1 MIIKH
6 PGHHISE
13 VEYQDEHVDAV
24 GCNNQT
30 TGFIAQL
37 EDSSMALEQKV
48 SHVFNRTTPLQII
61 VS

>member
-13 VEYQDEHVDAV
+13 VEYQEEHVDVV

-37 EDSSMALEQKV
+37 KYNSRTLEQKV